1 MAQVALDG
9 VRKVYGDSVAVDG
22 VSLSIEQGEFVT
34 LLGASGS
41 GKTTCL
47 RMVAGFVVPSAGRVL
62 IGGRDV
68 TQLPPHKR
76 DTAMV
81 FQQYALFPHLSVAD
95 NIAFGLKVRRIS
107 SAEIRQ
113 RVNDVLQLVQL
124 GSLAERMPS
133 QLSGGQRQ
141 RVALARAVV
150 LRPEILLL
158 DEPLGALDL
167 KLREELQLEIKRVQS
182 ALAITALFVT
192 HDQGEALSL
201 SDRVAVMHQGRIIQI
216 DTPTRLYREPA
227 SEIVA
232 RFIGRITLIP
242 ALFEGVQN
250 GMGHLR
256 TDDGATLLTRSWP
269 DNVAAGARLL
279 LAIRPEGYRLGEDT
293 DNSRAATLEKAVY
306 QGASYLL
313 HCRDQSGCVHIVELP
328 VGTIS
333 PAVGAPVNLTWA
345 ADSCRAIVLHSPDK
359 CALS

>member
-107 SAEIRQ
+107 RAEIRQ

-124 GSLAERMPS
+124 GDTATFASASRSLADY
-133 QLSGGQRQ
+133 G
-141 RVALARAVV
+141 
-150 LRPEILLL
+150 
-158 DEPLGALDL
+158 
-167 KLREELQLEIKRVQS
+167 
-182 ALAITALFVT
+182 
-192 HDQGEALSL
+192 
-201 SDRVAVMHQGRIIQI
+201 
-216 DTPTRLYREPA
+216 
-227 SEIVA
+227 
-232 RFIGRITLIP
+232 
-242 ALFEGVQN
+242 
-250 GMGHLR
+250 
-256 TDDGATLLTRSWP
+256 
-269 DNVAAGARLL
+269 
-279 LAIRPEGYRLGEDT
+279 
-293 DNSRAATLEKAVY
+293 
-306 QGASYLL
+306 
-313 HCRDQSGCVHIVELP
+313 
-328 VGTIS
+328 
-333 PAVGAPVNLTWA
+333 
-345 ADSCRAIVLHSPDK
+345 
-359 CALS
+359 